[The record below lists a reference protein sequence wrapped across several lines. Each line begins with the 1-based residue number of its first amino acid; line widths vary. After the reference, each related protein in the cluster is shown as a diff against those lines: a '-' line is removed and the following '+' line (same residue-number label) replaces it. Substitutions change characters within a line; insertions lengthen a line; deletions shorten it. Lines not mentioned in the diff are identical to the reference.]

1 MKATNLINGQR
12 VSVMH
17 GENFFIPI
25 DKLPKGQGQEC
36 NVYIAGHSESGH
48 HHVLEAKKP
57 FMVVENDNKRAVL
70 LNEVTKL
77 FHQKAFDIHETQ
89 YLAPGA
95 YEIVHKTEY
104 DPFAKVV
111 RRVFD

>member
-1 MKATNLINGQR
+1 MKATNLKNGKR

-25 DKLPKGQGQEC
+25 KKLPKGQEQEC
-36 NVYIAGHSESGH
+36 KVYIAGHSESGH
-48 HHVLEAKKP
+48 HHLLEAKKP
-57 FMVVENDNKRAVL
+57 FTVIENYQERAVL

-77 FHQKAFDIHETQ
+77 FHKKSFDIHKTQ

-95 YEIVHKTEY
+95 YRIVHKTEY
-104 DPFAKVV
+104 SPFEKVV